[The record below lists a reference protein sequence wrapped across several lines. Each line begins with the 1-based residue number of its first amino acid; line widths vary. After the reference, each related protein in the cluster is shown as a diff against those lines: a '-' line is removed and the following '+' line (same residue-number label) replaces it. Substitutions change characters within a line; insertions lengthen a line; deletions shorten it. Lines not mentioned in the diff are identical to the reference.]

1 MFSSPYL
8 GAKIRSMAI
17 TYHDIR
23 TKRQWKAATGVSS
36 EQFTHLSKLFG
47 EAYEELFG
55 ESLDERRESSSQ
67 EATFNSYADL
77 LFFGLYS
84 IKSGLTYDLIGL
96 SFGLSPS
103 NAHANQA
110 TVLTVLQA
118 ALENG
123 GWMPK
128 REYVD
133 DEEFMQDWRDEAAV
147 MVDAT
152 EHKRQR
158 PGNQEEQKAAYS
170 GKKKR
175 TP

>member
-1 MFSSPYL
+1 
-8 GAKIRSMAI
+8 MAI
-17 TYHDIR
+17 SYRDIR
-23 TKRQWKAATGVSS
+23 TKRQWRAATGLSA
-36 EQFTHLSKLFG
+36 EQFHHVSKLFG
-47 EAYEELFG
+47 EAYEDIFG
-55 ESLDERRESSSQ
+55 ESLEERRETSSQ
-67 EATFNSYADL
+67 EATFDSYEDL

-96 SFGLSPS
+96 SFDLSPS

-110 TVLTVLQA
+110 TALTVLQA
-118 ALENG
+118 ALEKG

-128 REYVD
+128 REYAT
-133 DEEFMQDWRDEAAV
+133 DEEFIEDWKNEAAV

-158 PGNQEEQKAAYS
+158 PGNQVEQKAAYS
-170 GKKKR
+170 GKKKH

>member
-1 MFSSPYL
+1 
-8 GAKIRSMAI
+8 MAI
-17 TYHDIR
+17 TYREIR
-23 TKRQWKAATGVSS
+23 TKRQWKAATGLSA
-36 EQFTHLSKLFG
+36 EQFDHLSKLFG
-47 EAYEELFG
+47 TAYEELFG
-55 ESLDERRESSSQ
+55 ETLEERRANSTQ
-67 EATFNSYADL
+67 TATFNTYRDL

-84 IKSGLTYDLIGL
+84 IKSGLTYDLLGL

-118 ALENG
+118 TLEQN

-128 REYVD
+128 REYTTE
-133 DEEFMQDWRDEAAV
+133 EEFIEDWKGQGAV

-158 PGNQEEQKAAYS
+158 PKNQEDQKKSYS